1 MLDRTLSTEPV
12 GAVLLDQVKAV
23 NLRFMTSS
31 RQYTDQ
37 WPALGG
43 GPAGPNAAALLPI
56 AVEITLELEDW
67 GKITR
72 LVEVAG

>member
-1 MLDRTLSTEPV
+1 VLIDR
-12 GAVLLDQVKAV
+12 VKAV
-23 NLRFMTSS
+23 TLRFMS
-31 RQYTDQ
+31 RDRRFTDQ

-43 GPAGPNAAALLPI
+43 GPANPNTARALPI

-72 LVEVAG
+72 LVEVPG